1 MIDPDIAGFVAESEA
16 FYPNLAEPPPIDEQ
30 RRSYEAYARAFAV
43 RRPAG
48 VSSEDAALGCPD
60 RTIPLR
66 LYRPRQVSAR
76 GVVIYAHGGG
86 FMLGS
91 LDSHDGIVARVADE
105 VGVPVIA
112 IDYRLAPEHNAEAAL
127 GDVMDVATALLDG
140 RTLWPDLPRERL
152 GLMGDSAGGTL
163 ACMAALRLGQVAKD
177 RLHALALIYPML
189 GFEPAEPARTRW
201 AKAPM
206 LTLDEIRF
214 FRSIAFDARD
224 EMALALPLDEADIA
238 GLPPTVLLPAQVDP
252 LCDDCTV
259 LAERLKGTGTE
270 AVLLPGT
277 GLVHGAL
284 RALDRAPV
292 MAVAFSRMCSQI
304 SAWLDA

>member
-1 MIDPDIAGFVAESEA
+1 MMDPDIARFVAESEA
-16 FYPNLAEPPPIDEQ
+16 FYPAPAEQPTVAEQ
-30 RRSYEAYARAFAV
+30 RRLYEAYARAFAV
-43 RRPAG
+43 QRPAA
-48 VSSEDAALGCPD
+48 VTSEDGALACAD

-66 LYRPRQVSAR
+66 LYRPRQASSR
-76 GVVIYAHGGG
+76 GVMIYAHGGG

-91 LDSHDGIVARVADE
+91 LESHDGIVARVAHA
-105 VGVPVIA
+105 VGVPVVA
-112 IDYRLAPEHNAEAAL
+112 VDYRLAPEHKGEAAL
-127 GDVMDVATALLDG
+127 SDVVDVATALLQG
-140 RTLWPDLPRERL
+140 RSPWSDLPRERL

-163 ACMAALRLGQVAKD
+163 ACMATLGLGRVSED
-177 RLHALALIYPML
+177 RLRALALIYPML

-206 LTLDEIRF
+206 LTLDEVRF
-214 FRSIAFDARD
+214 FRSIAFDAGGN
-224 EMALALPLDEADIA
+224 EALALPLDESDLT
-238 GLPPTVLLPAQVDP
+238 GLPPTVLLPAEIDP

-259 LAERLKGTGTE
+259 LADRLMRAGKE
-270 AVLLPGT
+270 VVLLSGT

-292 MAVAFSRMCSQI
+292 MAGAFSRMCAQL